1 MVGKGD
7 PEGRAE
13 ESRLVAG
20 GTGAA
25 KCRPDTCPFLYLQ
38 GNPENWSWAVLT
50 VTVLLFAA
58 EGDSLAS

>member
-1 MVGKGD
+1 M
-7 PEGRAE
+7 
-13 ESRLVAG
+13 AG